1 MSGGSSIKSLDKE
14 GDLDYFRLF
23 PGHFDRKF
31 WEVNFFNGLL
41 AKLTHHPYMIKRIPG
56 PPLHTRHTTSQC
68 NHIAGSISHQSN
80 MDGFEELEWMFGL
93 IMIHDVS

>member
-1 MSGGSSIKSLDKE
+1 MSGGSSIKNLYKE

-23 PGHFDRKF
+23 PGHLDRRI

-41 AKLTHHPYMIKRIPG
+41 AKLTKHPYMIKRIPG
-56 PPLHTRHTTSQC
+56 PPCIEDMLLHNATTFLE
-68 NHIAGSISHQSN
+68 AFLTN
-80 MDGFEELEWMFGL
+80 MNGFEELESMFGL